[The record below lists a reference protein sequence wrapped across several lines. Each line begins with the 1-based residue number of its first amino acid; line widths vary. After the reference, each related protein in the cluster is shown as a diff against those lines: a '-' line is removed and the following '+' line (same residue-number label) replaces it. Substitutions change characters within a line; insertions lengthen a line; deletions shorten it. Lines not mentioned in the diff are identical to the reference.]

1 MREGDG
7 LDSEQVKRPSP
18 WSDQHVRTFGV
29 PAWME
34 RICLLGG
41 GASMGPK
48 GRPCVLLGE
57 QRAKQGIEADQRLP
71 EEVLFQKLGALSC
84 H

>member
-1 MREGDG
+1 
-7 LDSEQVKRPSP
+7 
-18 WSDQHVRTFGV
+18 
-29 PAWME
+29 ME

-41 GASMGPK
+41 SASVGPE
-48 GRPCVLLGE
+48 GWPCVLLGE